1 MLCVFKERK
10 TCFSRTL
17 AFYFCI
23 LRYFFP
29 PDFFKGGSNKLS
41 PQQFHPPNTT
51 KAILNVEGNTFTGI
65 QWSMFNLN
73 PLPEDEERVEGYF
86 ISPEFGFYAVF
97 NFLNVFEITFRQNM
111 KLDADK
117 LAFAEQI
124 FVKFFKI

>member
-1 MLCVFKERK
+1 M
-10 TCFSRTL
+10 
-17 AFYFCI
+17 
-23 LRYFFP
+23 
-29 PDFFKGGSNKLS
+29 
-41 PQQFHPPNTT
+41 
-51 KAILNVEGNTFTGI
+51 EGNTFTGI

-117 LAFAEQI
+117 LAFAKQI
-124 FVKFFKI
+124 FAKFFKI